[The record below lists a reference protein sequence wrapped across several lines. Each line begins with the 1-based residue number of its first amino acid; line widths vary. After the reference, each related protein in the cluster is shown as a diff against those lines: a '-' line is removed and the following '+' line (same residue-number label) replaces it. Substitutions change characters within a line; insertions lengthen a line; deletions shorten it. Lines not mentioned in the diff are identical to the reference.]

1 MVDESAVLVI
11 DDVPVTAE
19 PVEEVVE
26 EVTEEVTEEVE
37 EEETRVE
44 FTPEQQAK
52 VDEIARKAAARNLE
66 KLQEAVAA
74 RQAAEEQ
81 LARLQPAPQQAPGR
95 PFVPP
100 VPDPF
105 EDGYE
110 QKLAFRDEAL
120 AKAAQ
125 WDTVQAISKYHM
137 AEQQK
142 VQQQAA
148 EEEVKKVVST
158 YTSRAHKMGIKD
170 AELVFAGSQIQA
182 VGMSG
187 ELVEHI
193 LHDAQ
198 GPAISVY
205 LGNNPEELEKI
216 RAMPAISAAI
226 YLETQIKPKAA
237 RTPKKAPPATLDPIR
252 GSGYKEGQLG
262 GKGLVIE

>member
-1 MVDESAVLVI
+1 MDENTALVI
-11 DDVPVTAE
+11 DDAPVIAE
-19 PVEEVVE
+19 TVEEVVE
-26 EVTEEVTEEVE
+26 EVTEEVAEPVE
-37 EEETRVE
+37 EEEARVE

-74 RQAAEEQ
+74 RHAAEEQ
-81 LARLQPAPQQAPGR
+81 LAKLQPAPQQAQGR

-100 VPDPF
+100 APDPF

-110 QKLAFRDEAL
+110 QKLVARDEAL

-125 WDTVQAISKYHM
+125 WDTVQAISKYHQ
-137 AEQQK
+137 AEQAK
-142 VQQQAA
+142 IQQQTAQ
-148 EEEVKKVVST
+148 EEITKTVNT

-170 AELVFAGSQIQA
+170 AELAFAGSQIQA
-182 VGMSG
+182 VGMPG

-198 GPAISVY
+198 GPALTVY

-226 YLETQIKPKAA
+226 YIETQIKPKAA
-237 RTPKKAPPATLDPIR
+237 RTPKKPPPATLDPIR

-262 GKGLVIE
+262 GKGLLIE

>member
-26 EVTEEVTEEVE
+26 EVTEEVTEPE

-74 RQAAEEQ
+74 RQAAEER
-81 LARLQPAPQQAPGR
+81 LAQLQPAPQQAPGR

-110 QKLAFRDEAL
+110 QKLALRDEAL
-120 AKAAQ
+120 AKASQ
-125 WDTVQAISKYHM
+125 WDTVQAISKYHL

-142 VQQQAA
+142 IEQQTAQ
-148 EEEVKKVVST
+148 EEIAKTVTT

-170 AELVFAGSQIQA
+170 AELAFAGSQIQA

-198 GPAISVY
+198 GPALTVY
-205 LGNNPEELEKI
+205 LGNNPDELEKI

-226 YLETQIKPKAA
+226 YIETQIKPKAA
-237 RTPKKAPPATLDPIR
+237 RTPKKPPPATLDPIR

-262 GKGLVIE
+262 GKGLLIE